1 MTLLSQLHTLSG
13 ILFIVSICL
22 KIPVHAFLNFIIG
35 KKNPIQSILFFPLTF
50 LGRYR
55 DKVDAKYEGIK
66 TGCNVLFFSVILF
79 LVLNLLLGLIELA
92 IS

>member
-1 MTLLSQLHTLSG
+1 MIQQLHTLSG

-22 KIPVHAFLNFIIG
+22 KIPVHAYLNFING
-35 KKNPIQSILFFPLTF
+35 RKNPIQSILFFPLTF

-55 DKVDAKYEGIK
+55 DKVDTKYEGIK
-66 TGCNVLFFSVILF
+66 TGCNGLFYSAILF
-79 LVLNLLLGLIELA
+79 LGLNLLLGLIELA

>member
-1 MTLLSQLHTLSG
+1 MIHQLHTLSG

-22 KIPVHAFLNFIIG
+22 KIPVHAYLNFISG
-35 KKNPIQSILFFPLTF
+35 KKNPIQSILFFPLTY

-55 DKVDAKYEGIK
+55 DKVNAKYEGIK
-66 TGCNVLFFSVILF
+66 TGCNGLFFSAIFF
-79 LVLNLLLGLIELA
+79 LGLNLLLGLIELA

>member
-1 MTLLSQLHTLSG
+1 MIHQLHTLSG
-13 ILFIVSICL
+13 ILFTVSICL
-22 KIPVHAFLNFIIG
+22 KMPMHAYLNFISG

-66 TGCNVLFFSVILF
+66 TGCNVLFFSAILF
-79 LVLNLLLGLIELA
+79 FILNLTLGIIE
-92 IS
+92 I

>member
-1 MTLLSQLHTLSG
+1 MIHQLHTLSG
-13 ILFIVSICL
+13 ILLLISICL
-22 KIPVHAFLNFIIG
+22 KIPVHAYLSYISG
-35 KKNPIQSILFFPLTF
+35 KKNPIQSILFFPLTY

-66 TGCNVLFFSVILF
+66 TLCNLLFFSAILF
-79 LVLNLLLGLIELA
+79 FVLNLVVGLIELA